1 MTHRQVFHGLKRRL
15 VMGIDLG
22 TTYSGISYAILDPG
36 KIPEIHTISRY
47 PGQDA
52 GDSKVQTVIWYD
64 VDGKVLAAGA
74 EEPPYDD
81 EDDDEGEDGPDRAA
95 PIKTEWFKLLL
106 RPKHTTTTVEDIQP
120 CKIPASK
127 SIVDVYADFYRYLFE
142 HARAYIQQ
150 THASGHL
157 LWESFKEDIDI
168 VLSHPNGWE
177 GAEQSAMRQAAMAG
191 LVPDTFLGR
200 ERVTF
205 VPEGEASLHY
215 CLASG
220 LIAEEVKR
228 GNNIIIIDAGGG
240 TVDLSTYTFVDTAPP
255 KGQEIARPGCIFEGS
270 DFVRRRAIRHL
281 TGLFSFTVHGLRTHS
296 HIIIE
301 KLRNSSFGTEASL
314 NSIAHQFDQ
323 TAKKRFKGAGDSS
336 VKFGNVGDNDR
347 DVQIRNG
354 RIKLT
359 EEEVRGYFDP
369 GIKEIIRAIEAQQDA
384 VAPDNISAYLL
395 VGGFAASEYLYN
407 EIDAHLKG
415 RGSRL
420 FRPDP
425 HAGKAVAVGAVSF
438 HIDHFVSTRVAKL
451 TYGTSC
457 TRPYQRSIPSHRS
470 RCRTI
475 VVKGNG
481 RPYVPGGFLTTI
493 QQGTQVSETT
503 LFKTSLIWTGR
514 LNSGDTLSSRLFCYR
529 GSLAPEWMDE
539 DPDKFSTL
547 CTITADIS
555 AIPKQIQQGSQGSY
569 WQQEFFVVLAFGL
582 TELKAHLSWI
592 ENGVEMSGP
601 ASIVYDDNHAIPV
614 SGRDR

>member
-81 EDDDEGEDGPDRAA
+81 EDDDEGEDGPNGAA

-106 RPKHTTTTVEDIQP
+106 RPKHITTTVDDIQP
-120 CKIPASK
+120 CKLPASK
-127 SIVDVYADFYRYLFE
+127 GIIDVYADFYRYLFE

-157 LWESFKEDIDI
+157 LWESFEEDIDI

-177 GAEQSAMRQAAMAG
+177 GAEQSAMRQAAVIAG
-191 LVPDTFLGR
+191 LVADTSLGR
-200 ERVTF
+200 GRVTF

-220 LIAEEVKR
+220 LISEEVKR

-270 DFVRRRAIRHL
+270 DFVL
-281 TGLFSFTVHGLRTHS
+281 VSPTFHGSRTHRRM
-296 HIIIE
+296 IVE
-301 KLRNSSFGTEASL
+301 KLRGSSFGTKPSL
-314 NSIAHQFDQ
+314 TSIAHQFDQ
-323 TAKKRFKGAGDSS
+323 TAKKRFKGEGDSS

-347 DVQIRNG
+347 DVGIRNG

-359 EEEVRGYFDP
+359 EEDVRGYFDP
-369 GIKEIIRAIEAQQDA
+369 GIKEIIRAIKAQQDA
-384 VAPDNISAYLL
+384 VAPDSISAYLL
-395 VGGFAASEYLYN
+395 VGGFAASEYLYK
-407 EIDAHLKG
+407 EIGAHLGG

-420 FRPDP
+420 FRPDA
-425 HAGKAVAVGAVSF
+425 HVGKAVAVGAVSF
-438 HIDHFVSTRVAKL
+438 HINHFVSTRVAKF

-457 TRPYQRSIPSHRS
+457 TRRYQRSNPSHRS
-470 RCRTI
+470 RCKKII
-475 VVKGNG
+475 VKSDGK
-481 RPYVPGGFLTTI
+481 PYVPGGFLTTI

-503 LFKTSLIWTGR
+503 LFKTPLIWTGK
-514 LNSGDTLSSRLFCYR
+514 LGSTDTTGFQ
-529 GSLAPEWMDE
+529 
-539 DPDKFSTL
+539 L
-547 CTITADIS
+547 CTISADIS
-555 AIPKQIQQGSQGSY
+555 AIPKVIRHTRSSQGSY
-569 WQQEFFVVLAFGL
+569 WQQDFFVVLAFGL

-592 ENGVEMSGP
+592 ENNVGLFGYRGP
-601 ASIVYDDNHAIPV
+601 ASIVYDDSHAMPV
-614 SGRDR
+614 SGDH